1 MNICSCASCNY
12 EVYDV
17 DKCIFHCDKKN
28 WKYENTEADN
38 EYINPDS
45 VYDEYLFRVEN
56 FWTKF
61 SNLAE
66 EEFHNFVFPLF
77 DSIYIDY
84 SKTKATFI
92 NCIFSDDIYI
102 KKKENTLTSTIT
114 NELLKFE
121 DCIFYSENISID
133 QDVQFL
139 TFYNGTMKKH
149 TSINIKNSYISY
161 LDIKNIS
168 HCSLILENSDFDK
181 IKVVSSKFTR
191 LFLSNLDL
199 KEYSTLLFE
208 DLNVTNFFIEK
219 LSQDSRYLQFNNMM
233 ISNNINFKKIEFK
246 NTYFNDLKVNKIK
259 NDFKIEKTSFLG
271 ANFNSVSWGD
281 LSNIEASR
289 DTFRELKY
297 VHDQQKDY
305 INADLFYVEEMK
317 RHKNDLT
324 QEKQDGNNNL
334 QDRFMFEI
342 NEQLSDYGNNWI
354 LSALWYVCVSIAFI
368 LSIKV
373 IESLNIDTTTILTL
387 VNSFSNIFFPL
398 VLIIAFIALSK
409 NRLIFT
415 LGILTF
421 IYLIHAYIYNYHAL
435 NEFADF
441 INLKFN
447 NKYKDISFIWF
458 LHKLITGFIIYHFI
472 VALRRK
478 TKR

>member
-208 DLNVTNFFIEK
+208 D
-219 LSQDSRYLQFNNMM
+219 R
-233 ISNNINFKKIEFK
+233 
-246 NTYFNDLKVNKIK
+246 
-259 NDFKIEKTSFLG
+259 
-271 ANFNSVSWGD
+271 
-281 LSNIEASR
+281 
-289 DTFRELKY
+289 
-297 VHDQQKDY
+297 
-305 INADLFYVEEMK
+305 
-317 RHKNDLT
+317 
-324 QEKQDGNNNL
+324 
-334 QDRFMFEI
+334 
-342 NEQLSDYGNNWI
+342 
-354 LSALWYVCVSIAFI
+354 
-368 LSIKV
+368 
-373 IESLNIDTTTILTL
+373 SL
-387 VNSFSNIFFPL
+387 
-398 VLIIAFIALSK
+398 
-409 NRLIFT
+409 
-415 LGILTF
+415 
-421 IYLIHAYIYNYHAL
+421 
-435 NEFADF
+435 
-441 INLKFN
+441 
-447 NKYKDISFIWF
+447 
-458 LHKLITGFIIYHFI
+458 
-472 VALRRK
+472 
-478 TKR
+478 